1 MKKWLITII
10 TSFVVIATILT
21 VLKYNH
27 NFDKTVNTVN
37 ENKNNIY
44 EYTCIIDEF
53 PLYDNNLIKLHCKIT
68 NSDFPIDIKGYK
80 ILVKVSSDYYDLC
93 SYGSTINFCDIIT
106 PADTAMNYGSFSY
119 RNYLKSKNVIGIAE
133 PVLIT
138 KENTG
143 KGIASSIYKIRKKTI
158 SNIDKFFKGDEKALI
173 KAIITGDRG
182 DLSDK
187 MYDSYK
193 KTGIYHIISVSGL
206 HVGILIALL
215 GEILSKLRMKKRKR
229 VILTNTLS
237 IIAGI
242 LFLIFTGYGIS
253 ITRVIFMLMILFTG
267 HLFRRKYDIIISIIA
282 SAVIIANLFPY
293 EVFSMSYQ
301 LSFLSTLGMC
311 VALKIFKSKA
321 KLFDENDYIIT
332 SLVISSG
339 VFIATM
345 HVSSYNFGLIST
357 ASLVANIIIIPIA
370 TFLLSIVL
378 GFCALSFILPRG
390 ILETLK
396 LIPLASAKMINK
408 ISLVFSSFDASY
420 IQVPSHFLI
429 SVSLVAV
436 PIILAIIF
444 LKNKKSVMASVLLLI
459 IIVNSGFVMYNI
471 NKSDKIVFINAGK
484 GESTFLYSNGKNIL
498 IDCGST
504 SWDNSADN
512 IFIPYFNHAG
522 INRIDKLFVSY
533 FDNEHTNAITKLMHH
548 NRIKEIV
555 LPPDGNITNKKA
567 LKNKKQILYYAE
579 KFNVPITRITKD
591 NPIRIS
597 DSSLISLYTDENIN
611 LKDKNSCAVYEI
623 LCNNKRFILSSCIG
637 ANGQKLLADKP
648 YDCTVLKIPSYGNT
662 NKSTK
667 SYIKSFSPEYAVI
680 TAPKENRY
688 FKFDD
693 KITKILDEENI
704 KYYRT
709 DVNKTITFTLD
720 GNGIKSIKVFEGD
733 IN

>member
-1 MKKWLITII
+1 MKKWLRTII

-21 VLKYNH
+21 VLKYNY

-53 PLYDNNLIKLHCKIT
+53 PVYDNNLIKLHCKIT

-93 SYGSTINFCDIIT
+93 RYGSTINFCDIIT
-106 PADTAMNYGSFSY
+106 PADTAMNYGSYSY

-138 KENTG
+138 NENTG

-182 DLSDK
+182 DLSDR

-242 LFLIFTGYGIS
+242 LFLMFTGYGIS

-267 HLFRRKYDIIISIIA
+267 HLFRRKYDIIISITA

-321 KLFDENDYIIT
+321 KLFDENDFASNIFGCFYSNNACKFIQLWSDFNSI
-332 SLVISSG
+332 SRCQHYNNSHSNIFVINSSW
-339 VFIATM
+339 I
-345 HVSSYNFGLIST
+345 LR
-357 ASLVANIIIIPIA
+357 IIIY
-370 TFLLSIVL
+370 T
-378 GFCALSFILPRG
+378 
-390 ILETLK
+390 
-396 LIPLASAKMINK
+396 AKR
-408 ISLVFSSFDASY
+408 
-420 IQVPSHFLI
+420 
-429 SVSLVAV
+429 
-436 PIILAIIF
+436 
-444 LKNKKSVMASVLLLI
+444 
-459 IIVNSGFVMYNI
+459 
-471 NKSDKIVFINAGK
+471 
-484 GESTFLYSNGKNIL
+484 YS
-498 IDCGST
+498 
-504 SWDNSADN
+504 
-512 IFIPYFNHAG
+512 
-522 INRIDKLFVSY
+522 
-533 FDNEHTNAITKLMHH
+533 
-548 NRIKEIV
+548 
-555 LPPDGNITNKKA
+555 
-567 LKNKKQILYYAE
+567 
-579 KFNVPITRITKD
+579 
-591 NPIRIS
+591 
-597 DSSLISLYTDENIN
+597 
-611 LKDKNSCAVYEI
+611 
-623 LCNNKRFILSSCIG
+623 
-637 ANGQKLLADKP
+637 
-648 YDCTVLKIPSYGNT
+648 
-662 NKSTK
+662 
-667 SYIKSFSPEYAVI
+667 
-680 TAPKENRY
+680 
-688 FKFDD
+688 
-693 KITKILDEENI
+693 
-704 KYYRT
+704 
-709 DVNKTITFTLD
+709 
-720 GNGIKSIKVFEGD
+720 
-733 IN
+733 

>member
-1 MKKWLITII
+1 MP
-10 TSFVVIATILT
+10 FVVSICWL
-21 VLKYNH
+21 VL
-27 NFDKTVNTVN
+27 
-37 ENKNNIY
+37 
-44 EYTCIIDEF
+44 
-53 PLYDNNLIKLHCKIT
+53 
-68 NSDFPIDIKGYK
+68 
-80 ILVKVSSDYYDLC
+80 
-93 SYGSTINFCDIIT
+93 
-106 PADTAMNYGSFSY
+106 
-119 RNYLKSKNVIGIAE
+119 

-158 SNIDKFFKGDEKALI
+158 SNIDKFFKRDEKALI

-229 VILTNTLS
+229 IILTNTLS

-242 LFLIFTGYGIS
+242 LFLMFTGYGIS

-267 HLFRRKYDIIISIIA
+267 HLFRRKYDIIFSITA

-357 ASLVANIIIIPIA
+357 ASIVANIIIIPIA
-370 TFLLSIVL
+370 TFLLSTVL

-390 ILETLK
+390 ILEILK
-396 LIPLASAKMINK
+396 LIPLASAKTINR

-420 IQVPSHFLI
+420 IQVPSHSLI
-429 SVSLVAV
+429 SISLVAV

-459 IIVNSGFVMYNI
+459 IIVNAGFVMYNI

-484 GESTFLYSNGKNIL
+484 GESTYLYSNGNNIL

-522 INRIDKLFVSY
+522 INKIDKLFVSY

-548 NRIKEIV
+548 NRVKEIV

-597 DSSLISLYTDENIN
+597 DSSLISLYTDENIT